1 MGSSSLAAMTLW
13 CRVLALL
20 AIITFVVSNQSVD
33 PNSGAL
39 DTSYDESLDFGL
51 NHIITKRDAKD
62 PEKKKKKKDTR
73 RKGGVRK
80 KRLEKKRRAKG
91 KVPKR
96 KERKNKKGINK
107 IKNQNSKLKNKKRKD
122 NKAKKGKKN
131 GKSIKKRNKGKNTKR
146 KQSKKKNNKNER
158 KLRKQRKRKHK
169 KLSRQ
174 DSCSSSQ
181 ANFTCMAAALK
192 GLMFEQQQITNY
204 LKQSKLL
211 ERHQSVSGNKQG
223 KKNAFEEAEQHLLWA
238 IGGDIDNPICGPND
252 TSSSKYNSSLY
263 EYEKNLAVESYK
275 VLREC
280 DIAIEKACNISLLED
295 YDKTG
300 HAENTTLCQ
309 NMKQDAIA
317 NNKRCQSLT
326 EDVAAQCACWIN
338 QTIVI
343 DRIKKFKCQA
353 KSTQKLVTQHKNECI
368 NTFKECKKKEDKS
381 VESVY
386 YCMHDHSMSF
396 INQTTE
402 SLANAATKNS
412 KTAAIRKEQGERN
425 LLQLQEFLDGFD
437 YQSYLI

>member
-1 MGSSSLAAMTLW
+1 MTLW

-62 PEKKKKKKDTR
+62 QEKKKKKNDTR

-131 GKSIKKRNKGKNTKR
+131 GKHIKNRNKGKKTKR
-146 KQSKKKNNKNER
+146 KQSKKSKKKNNKKKNNKNER

-211 ERHQSVSGNKQG
+211 ERHQSVSGNKQ
-223 KKNAFEEAEQHLLWA
+223 AFEDAEQHLLWA
-238 IGGDIDNPICGPND
+238 IGGDINNPICGPND
-252 TSSSKYNSSLY
+252 TSS
-263 EYEKNLAVESYK
+263 
-275 VLREC
+275 
-280 DIAIEKACNISLLED
+280 
-295 YDKTG
+295 
-300 HAENTTLCQ
+300 
-309 NMKQDAIA
+309 
-317 NNKRCQSLT
+317 
-326 EDVAAQCACWIN
+326 
-338 QTIVI
+338 
-343 DRIKKFKCQA
+343 
-353 KSTQKLVTQHKNECI
+353 
-368 NTFKECKKKEDKS
+368 
-381 VESVY
+381 
-386 YCMHDHSMSF
+386 
-396 INQTTE
+396 
-402 SLANAATKNS
+402 
-412 KTAAIRKEQGERN
+412 
-425 LLQLQEFLDGFD
+425 
-437 YQSYLI
+437 

>member
-1 MGSSSLAAMTLW
+1 MTLW

-33 PNSGAL
+33 TNSGAL
-39 DTSYDESLDFGL
+39 ESSYDESLDLSL

-62 PEKKKKKKDTR
+62 PDNKKKKKDAR
-73 RKGGVRK
+73 MKGGVRK
-80 KRLEKKRRAKG
+80 NRLEKKRRAKG
-91 KVPKR
+91 KVSKR
-96 KERKNKKGINK
+96 KERKIKKGINK
-107 IKNQNSKLKNKKRKD
+107 MKIQNSKLKNKKRKER
-122 NKAKKGKKN
+122 KAKKGKN
-131 GKSIKKRNKGKNTKR
+131 GKSIKKINKGKKTRR
-146 KQSKKKNNKNER
+146 KKNSKKKNNKKKFSKKER
-158 KLRKQRKRKHK
+158 KLKKQRKRKQK

-181 ANFTCMAAALK
+181 ANYTCMAAALK

-238 IGGDIDNPICGPND
+238 IGGDIDNPICGPSD

-280 DIAIEKACNISLLED
+280 DIAIEKACNISLLAD

-309 NMKQDAIA
+309 DMKQDAIA

>member
-1 MGSSSLAAMTLW
+1 MGSSLAAMTLW

-107 IKNQNSKLKNKKRKD
+107 IKNQNSKLKN
-122 NKAKKGKKN
+122 N
-131 GKSIKKRNKGKNTKR
+131 
-146 KQSKKKNNKNER
+146 KKKNNKNER
-158 KLRKQRKRKHK
+158 KLRKQRKRKHN

-326 EDVAAQCACWIN
+326 EDVAQCACWIN

-353 KSTQKLVTQHKNECI
+353 KSTQKLV
-368 NTFKECKKKEDKS
+368 
-381 VESVY
+381 
-386 YCMHDHSMSF
+386 
-396 INQTTE
+396 
-402 SLANAATKNS
+402 
-412 KTAAIRKEQGERN
+412 
-425 LLQLQEFLDGFD
+425 
-437 YQSYLI
+437 

>member
-1 MGSSSLAAMTLW
+1 MTLW

-62 PEKKKKKKDTR
+62 PEKKKKKNDTR

-96 KERKNKKGINK
+96 KERKNN
-107 IKNQNSKLKNKKRKD
+107 
-122 NKAKKGKKN
+122 
-131 GKSIKKRNKGKNTKR
+131 
-146 KQSKKKNNKNER
+146 KKKNNKKKFSKKER
-158 KLRKQRKRKHK
+158 KSRKQRKKKQK

-223 KKNAFEEAEQHLLWA
+223 KKNPFEEAEQHLLWA

-263 EYEKNLAVESYK
+263 EYEKNLA
-275 VLREC
+275 
-280 DIAIEKACNISLLED
+280 A
-295 YDKTG
+295 
-300 HAENTTLCQ
+300 
-309 NMKQDAIA
+309 
-317 NNKRCQSLT
+317 
-326 EDVAAQCACWIN
+326 
-338 QTIVI
+338 
-343 DRIKKFKCQA
+343 
-353 KSTQKLVTQHKNECI
+353 
-368 NTFKECKKKEDKS
+368 
-381 VESVY
+381 
-386 YCMHDHSMSF
+386 
-396 INQTTE
+396 
-402 SLANAATKNS
+402 
-412 KTAAIRKEQGERN
+412 
-425 LLQLQEFLDGFD
+425 
-437 YQSYLI
+437 